1 MVISTKLLFEEFLV
15 LYEELVKERKKERGS
30 IQELNQLV
38 QKFLYQ
44 WVDSGKVEVLIQEI
58 TNFVLKNLPPSS
70 MAQLKL
76 LLLKYNQQVVLSESQ
91 VSNCCKNLKIS
102 TTDDKIFELI
112 NNRNEYFQEDGI
124 LQFSTTQMAEN
135 LTLLEFDLF
144 EKISATEFL
153 SYHSNALLAPHL
165 VLFINHFNAVT
176 QWVSSEI
183 IAAADIMKKISV
195 LKKFIN
201 IGKKLYQCK
210 NYNGAM
216 EIYCGITKS
225 PLMRIKKLWDDLP
238 SKYHEKIKLL
248 ENHFNPTRN
257 FRVYREAFNDAIK
270 NQSPVIPYIVAHV
283 KDLYVADDSNSTL
296 LDNNS
301 INFEKLILIGNILN
315 DILDAQK
322 LPFSSFVPKDEI
334 LRYYKN
340 LWWLED
346 NDLYFYAAT
355 LSVEKRK
362 GSTFL
367 NAPSSSSSSQVKS
380 SLPSTL
386 LPSSSSSFLPPPSS
400 SSSSLPSSST
410 SSFPSSVPKSSSPAL
425 ARSLFNGSLSFSFLF
440 FSFLFFFLSS
450 SFFSTSLSPFLF
462 SPLPPSPSHLPSL
475 YSLPS
480 PLTSSRPSLF
490 PPSPPPPLTSSPF
503 LPFICFLSFLPSHVN
518 SPFFPSP
525 FPSTTVEGRGRDI

>member
-30 IQELNQLV
+30 IQELNQIV

-367 NAPSSSSSSQVKS
+367 TAPSSSSSQVKS